1 MVEKTTMPNPTEN
14 LGITDFLKSP
24 AILLDTTVK
33 RSKTKLKDMKPYWE

>member
-24 AILLDTTVK
+24 TILPDTTVK
-33 RSKTKLKDMKPYWE
+33 RSKTK